1 MQSAEA
7 LANFS
12 FFCLQNLIEMLVHAL
27 LGTVSHIEEAALK
40 VATLENIRPV
50 LEIIKDVS
58 GIYRIQGYLSSS

>member
-1 MQSAEA
+1 
-7 LANFS
+7 
-12 FFCLQNLIEMLVHAL
+12 MLVHAL